1 MQVAVGATENVGL
14 DVRLRVDV
22 YERNLD
28 AVSVRVDIYMW
39 IQLCVD
45 VRVAVYV
52 FVGGS
57 ENEGLE
63 VGG

>member
-1 MQVAVGATENVGL
+1 VVQVAVGATENVGL

-28 AVSVRVDIYMW
+28 AVSVRVDAW

-52 FVGGS
+52 SVGGS
-57 ENEGLE
+57 ENEGLA